1 MNNFLVGKWKNP
13 PKIVGFLYNKQELD
27 REAYLTGKK
36 VDKNF
41 TAHLENEKNNFE
53 ASLDP

>member
-1 MNNFLVGKWKNP
+1 M
-13 PKIVGFLYNKQELD
+13 GFLYNKQELD

-41 TAHLENEKNNFE
+41 TAHLENDKNNFE
-53 ASLDP
+53 ASLNP